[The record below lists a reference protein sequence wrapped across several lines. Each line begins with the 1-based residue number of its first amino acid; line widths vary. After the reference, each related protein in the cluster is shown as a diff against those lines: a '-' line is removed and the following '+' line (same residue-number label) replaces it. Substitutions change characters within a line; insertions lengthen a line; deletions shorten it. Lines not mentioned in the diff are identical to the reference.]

1 MSKLNEQQR
10 KIFDIVITAVQ
21 ILAVVISVILSI
33 IIIANPSVNTAE
45 VGSGKFKLMP
55 VLTDSMKGDAKD
67 NFEKGDLIIATGL
80 PDNPATLEVGQIV
93 TYLGFA
99 NGQNNQLITHRVVGY
114 AMDNLDED
122 DPAVVADSTLK
133 YYEGG
138 TSHYIMITDTSLIR
152 NADGSFKQNSHGVA
166 YDQCMIG
173 LWTCHDYPV
182 VDRSD
187 LGALHAESELVT
199 FDNLRAMYSSH
210 IGGIGKA
217 IFWLQDATHFLLVI
231 VLPLAALFIYNL
243 VLFIQMIMQAK
254 VASAREQMAAE
265 GAEGGMVID
274 EEEIR
279 RRAIAEY
286 LASQQMQKE
295 AEEAKDQ
302 DTDDTSTQ
310 Q

>member
-67 NFEKGDLIIATGL
+67 NFDKGDLIIATGL
-80 PDNPATLEVGQIV
+80 PDNPATLEIGQIV

-99 NGQNNQLITHRVVGY
+99 NGQNNQLITHRIVGY

-122 DPAVVADSTLK
+122 DPAVAADSTLK
-133 YYEGG
+133 YYESG

-152 NADGSFKQNSHGVA
+152 NADGTFKLNSKGRS
-166 YDQCMIG
+166 YEECMIG

-199 FDNLRAMYSSH
+199 FDNLRALYSSH
-210 IGGIGKA
+210 IGGVGKA

-243 VLFIQMIMQAK
+243 VLFGTYCNVSSCNINCSSCI
-254 VASAREQMAAE
+254 
-265 GAEGGMVID
+265 I
-274 EEEIR
+274 
-279 RRAIAEY
+279 
-286 LASQQMQKE
+286 
-295 AEEAKDQ
+295 
-302 DTDDTSTQ
+302 
-310 Q
+310 